1 MNGLF
6 IVAGGGNNMIV
17 IVYYIACYAG
27 PWMEH
32 GRYPVVEARKIIR
45 LLQKNGQPAK
55 MVKA

>member
-1 MNGLF
+1 
-6 IVAGGGNNMIV
+6 MIV
-17 IVYYIACYAG
+17 IVYYIAIYAG